1 MKLAALAE
9 DLPVVQIIGDPQIG
23 ITGLAYDSRRVT
35 PGGLFFCVPGLKADG
50 HEFAPQAAA
59 AGAVALVC
67 ERPLESPL
75 PQLVVPSVRRALA
88 LLAAGFFG
96 HPTQELRVCG
106 ITGTNGKTTSAHL
119 LSSILAVAGLRP
131 ALLGTVVNRIAG
143 VETPVKLTTAESLD
157 LQAMFRQMVDAGD
170 LSCVMEVSSHALA
183 LERTAGIDFD
193 AVMFTNL
200 TRDHLDFHRDVD
212 DYYAAKRRLF
222 LPDGS
227 RQPHAVAVVNLG
239 DEHGRRLAAECA
251 PAYGDDLWTYL
262 VEGDA
267 ASAVA
272 ATVRISELELA
283 ADGCSFVLT
292 CERLGLRL
300 PLELPI
306 PARFNV
312 ANAAAAAAAALAT
325 GVAAQDVRRGLAA
338 AHGVPGRVE
347 PVRCG
352 QPFVVLVDYA
362 HTPDSLENILRAARD
377 LAAERVICVFGCG
390 GDRDRGKR
398 PLMGAAA
405 AALADLA
412 VITSDNP
419 RSEDPLA
426 IIDEIR
432 AGISGSTTTEV
443 VVEPDRRAAIGLA
456 VARAADG
463 DVVVIAGKGHET
475 YQILG
480 ERTISFDDREAACTA
495 LHDRGWTDA
504 AAAAPEA

>member
-9 DLPVVQIIGDPQIG
+9 GLPAVQIVGDPQTD
-23 ITGLAYDSRRVT
+23 ITSLAYDSRRVV

-50 HEFAPQAAA
+50 HLFAPQAEA

-67 ERPLESPL
+67 ERVLPSPL
-75 PQLVVPSVRRALA
+75 PQLVVPSARRALA

-96 HPTQELRVCG
+96 RPTAALRVCG

-119 LSSILAVAGLRP
+119 LSSILDVAGLHP
-131 ALLGTVVNRIAG
+131 ALLGTVVNRVAG
-143 VETPVKLTTAESLD
+143 VESPTTLTTAESLD
-157 LQAMFRQMVDAGD
+157 LQAMFRRMADAGD

-183 LERTAGIDFD
+183 LDRTAGIEFD
-193 AVMFTNL
+193 AVVFTNL

-212 DYYAAKRRLF
+212 EYFAAKRRLF
-222 LPDGS
+222 LPEES
-227 RQPHAVAVVNLG
+227 RQPQAMAVVNLG
-239 DEHGRRLAAECA
+239 DEHGRRLAGECA
-251 PAYGDDLWTYL
+251 PAYGDDLWTY
-262 VEGDA
+262 
-267 ASAVA
+267 AVDDHPSSSA
-272 ATVRISELELA
+272 ATVRADRLELT
-283 ADGCSFVLT
+283 ADSCAFVLV
-292 CERLGLRL
+292 CERLGLCL
-300 PLELPI
+300 PLELQI

-312 ANAAAAAAAALAT
+312 ANATAAAAAALAM
-325 GVAAQDVRRGLAA
+325 GVAADDVRRGLAA

-352 QPFVVLVDYA
+352 QPFAVLVDYA
-362 HTPDSLENILRAARD
+362 HTPDSLENILRAVRD
-377 LAAERVICVFGCG
+377 VTAGRLICVFGCG

-405 AALADLA
+405 ASLADLA

-426 IIDEIR
+426 IITEIR
-432 AGISGSTTTEV
+432 TGIAGPTTAAV

-456 VARAADG
+456 VARAAEG
-463 DVVVIAGKGHET
+463 DAVVIAGKGHET

-480 ERTISFDDREAACTA
+480 ERTISFDDREVARAA
-495 LHDRGWTDA
+495 LRERGWSGVA
-504 AAAAPEA
+504 AAEPEG

>member
-1 MKLAALAE
+1 
-9 DLPVVQIIGDPQIG
+9 
-23 ITGLAYDSRRVT
+23 
-35 PGGLFFCVPGLKADG
+35 
-50 HEFAPQAAA
+50 
-59 AGAVALVC
+59 
-67 ERPLESPL
+67 
-75 PQLVVPSVRRALA
+75 
-88 LLAAGFFG
+88 
-96 HPTQELRVCG
+96 
-106 ITGTNGKTTSAHL
+106 
-119 LSSILAVAGLRP
+119 
-131 ALLGTVVNRIAG
+131 
-143 VETPVKLTTAESLD
+143 
-157 LQAMFRQMVDAGD
+157 
-170 LSCVMEVSSHALA
+170 
-183 LERTAGIDFD
+183 
-193 AVMFTNL
+193 MFTNL

-222 LPDGS
+222 LPEES

-239 DEHGRRLAAECA
+239 DDHGRRLAAECA
-251 PAYGDDLWTYL
+251 PAYGDDLWTCL
-262 VEGDA
+262 VEGDEA
-267 ASAVA
+267 TAVA
-272 ATVRISELELA
+272 ATVRAGELELA

-300 PLELPI
+300 PLEMPI

-312 ANAAAAAAAALAT
+312 ANATAAAAGALAM

-377 LAAERVICVFGCG
+377 LAAGRVICVFGCG

-419 RSEDPLA
+419 RSEDPLT
-426 IIDEIR
+426 IIAEIR
-432 AGISGSTTTEV
+432 GGISGSTTTEV
-443 VVEPDRRAAIGLA
+443 IVESDRRAAIGLA
-456 VARAADG
+456 LARAADG

-480 ERTISFDDREAACTA
+480 ARTITFDDREAARSA
-495 LHDRGWTDA
+495 LRDRGWTDA
-504 AAAAPEA
+504 SAAAPEG

>member
-9 DLPVVQIIGDPQIG
+9 DLPVVQIIGDPQID
-23 ITGLAYDSRRVT
+23 ITALAYDSRRVT
-35 PGGLFFCVPGLKADG
+35 PGGLFFCVPGLKTDG
-50 HEFAPQAAA
+50 HGFAPQAAA

-75 PQLVVPSVRRALA
+75 TQLVVPSVRRALA

-96 HPTQELRVCG
+96 HPTRELRVCG
-106 ITGTNGKTTSAHL
+106 VTGTNGKTTSAHL
-119 LSSILAVAGLRP
+119 LSSMLAVAGLRP

-170 LSCVMEVSSHALA
+170 LSCVMEASSHALA

-200 TRDHLDFHRDVD
+200 TRDHLDFHRDVG

-222 LPDGS
+222 LPDES
-227 RQPHAVAVVNLG
+227 RQPQAVAIVNLG

-262 VEGDA
+262 VDGDEP
-267 ASAVA
+267 SGME
-272 ATVRISELELA
+272 ATVRVDELELGA
-283 ADGCSFVLT
+283 EGCAFVLT

-312 ANAAAAAAAALAT
+312 ANATAAAATALAT

-352 QPFVVLVDYA
+352 QPFAVLVDYA

-377 LAAERVICVFGCG
+377 LAAGRVICVFGCG

-419 RSEDPLA
+419 RHEDPLT
-426 IIDEIR
+426 IIAEIR
-432 AGISGSTTTEV
+432 GGISGSTTADV
-443 VVEPDRRAAIGLA
+443 IVEPDRRAAIGLA
-456 VARAADG
+456 VSRAVDG

-480 ERTISFDDREAACTA
+480 ERTIAFDDREVARTA

-504 AAAAPEA
+504 PAAPEA